1 MSGVSVLTYGN
12 QTISGVK
19 TFNTGLNTTYISGVS
34 GSSLNILGYSDSI
47 SAQTLRNINI
57 TAGLGTSVI
66 NAGDLVLMGGSLSGA
81 APNILK
87 TGARI
92 TIGGAKTFTSTADIT
107 IKPSIDQN
115 GTVGNIVLEAGLSP
129 TYNGKINTFGDININ
144 GTSDI
149 GPALSSKNINI
160 YRRGDFFGAPSQRLA
175 ISIDNNNVDFQ
186 NGMGLRVSGIQV
198 TPALYATSSNLATT
212 GSTLQSSVNTLTNN
226 LATTGSTLSTNIA
239 TTGSTLTTQINNL
252 SGVSVLTYGNQTI
265 DGTKTFRNSVY
276 IHDLYV
282 TGTEFIANVQ
292 NNFIESSYILLNLT
306 GGAVDGGIFFVTGS
320 GLSGVNDYGPI
331 LGFDHKDKFKF
342 GIARR
347 SDDLSTLNDIAAVQD
362 ITNYSGFVNNKYATI
377 TNLNLT
383 GNNLETQI
391 NTISTKVIYTTG
403 NQIKS
408 GRLVI
413 GDTILD
419 TSNPY
424 TLSLQSNNQDTF
436 LEILNSGGAGKG
448 GFVGMNGN
456 NFELYNWQGGDIVF
470 FTAEN
475 PSVGIERLYI
485 KNDGKVGI
493 GTSFPSEKLEVNG
506 NIKASGAS
514 FTNRPTVNGNGLL
527 LNGEAYPS
535 NNPSGFI
542 TGIDLSSYVTTG
554 QTGNFYTNNNPS
566 GYITGVDLSNYY
578 TKDNPSGFI
587 TGVDT
592 SNFYTKDNPSGFITN
607 QNVVYTTGDQTISG
621 VKTFATGIDIFNGT
635 SPQSLRIFNTTGTNS
650 GEFGVFGWQATGT
663 GSAPNALVIGAQAS
677 QSGALRDVII
687 TGKTITLA
695 PTGIVDNLIV
705 NKIRFTNSSG
715 PLIDLAGANTI
726 ALRNVIIGWDQNP
739 IGIGNTDLYI
749 TRDAGGILAQRNG
762 LNSQQFR
769 VYNYTGTNSGEFATF
784 GWQATG
790 TGSAPNA
797 LVIGAQAT
805 QSGILRN
812 VVITGNG
819 INIQPSGGAGITVDS
834 RGRVTIRQNGV
845 GDFTNSFT
853 VRNPANNFT
862 YFSIRDDGTST
873 FANQGVS
880 FDGTSINAAVRNA
893 AIVVAQQNASNQ
905 GYFGWSRN
913 TDPFNNSNDFT
924 TRLYRGGDFELD
936 LRNPAYP
943 TSGHRFRVFNVSGT
957 NTGEFGVFGWQVT
970 GTVTGTGVGG
980 SGIITGN
987 LSALVIGSQA
997 IQSGTLR
1004 DVILTGRNIFLTP
1017 SLSGDTYIGTPN
1029 TGTNRIFLANP
1040 RATSYYQ
1047 ITPNQF
1053 NMTIGQIGGTT
1064 VVIDSN
1070 FVNIN
1075 NNFSINGAGYLF
1087 RESTNGFIG
1096 LRDTYSVNNTVGT
1109 NNQGFNIYKIY
1120 SGTAGV
1126 NREFLTLGWTGFTAI
1141 IGTSIGTSG
1150 TLRDLIITGA
1160 NINLAS
1166 SGVIISNP
1174 TVPTS
1179 TGSAGT
1185 RGQISWD
1192 NDFIYVCV
1200 SGNSWKRSALTTW

>member
-1 MSGVSVLTYGN
+1 MLFDEEITIIVQTDSTAPVQSVNGKIGFVSIDKSDVGLSNVENVSILGASGYLQDQIN
-12 QTISGVK
+12 NLDISGGYA
-19 TFNTGLNTTYISGVS
+19 TDLELNTTSGV
-34 GSSLNILGYSDSI
+34 LN
-47 SAQTLRNINI
+47 QKIN
-57 TAGLGTSVI
+57 
-66 NAGDLVLMGGSLSGA
+66 NLSGDTD
-81 APNILK
+81 NKFYLK
-87 TGARI
+87 SNPSGFLTGV
-92 TIGGAKTFTSTADIT
+92 D
-107 IKPSIDQN
+107 
-115 GTVGNIVLEAGLSP
+115 LS
-129 TYNGKINTFGDININ
+129 
-144 GTSDI
+144 
-149 GPALSSKNINI
+149 
-160 YRRGDFFGAPSQRLA
+160 
-175 ISIDNNNVDFQ
+175 
-186 NGMGLRVSGIQV
+186 
-198 TPALYATSSNLATT
+198 ALYPRNNPSGFVTGVDTSNFYTKDNPSGFITGVDLSNYATTTNLNLTGSNLASNLATT
-212 GSTLQSSVNTLTNN
+212 GSTLSAN
-226 LATTGSTLSTNIA
+226 LA

-306 GGAVDGGIFFVTGS
+306 GGAVDGGIFFVTGT
-320 GLSGVNDYGPI
+320 GLTGVNDYGPI
-331 LGFDHKDKFKF
+331 LGFDHTDKFKF

-362 ITNYSGFVNNKYATI
+362 ITNYSGFVDNKYATI

-542 TGIDLSSYVTTG
+542 TGVDLSSYITTS

-566 GYITGVDLSNYY
+566 GFITGVDLSNYY

-621 VKTFATGIDIFNGT
+621 VKTFTTGIDIFNGT

-650 GEFGVFGWQATGT
+650 GEFGQIGWSGNTFLMGAFNTNSGIARNLELHSPLGRRLIIASNGQVGIGTSAGDQTSHGIWINPAAGQTSITHPGGQVFVNSVGVMFNSNTRVFNNNAFTFGTSQNNTTPMIRGVNVGSGFTSIQARLADNSNFVNFEANKLIANSGADIYFNGTAGT
-663 GSAPNALVIGAQAS
+663 GVSGSHVGVLVSGLWNNTGQIYTGVRYNVTLGSGTSGLVPN
-677 QSGALRDVII
+677 
-687 TGKTITLA
+687 T
-695 PTGIVDNLIV
+695 
-705 NKIRFTNSSG
+705 TNSLLNIAVNNTGVFNVNSKG
-715 PLIDLAGANTI
+715 QVLIQQLAGAIVYDN
-726 ALRNVIIGWDQNP
+726 AFEVKR
-739 IGIGNTDLYI
+739 GNT
-749 TRDAGGILAQRNG
+749 T
-762 LNSQQFR
+762 
-769 VYNYTGTNSGEFATF
+769 NYF
-784 GWQATG
+784 
-790 TGSAPNA
+790 
-797 LVIGAQAT
+797 V
-805 QSGILRN
+805 
-812 VVITGNG
+812 
-819 INIQPSGGAGITVDS
+819 
-834 RGRVTIRQNGV
+834 
-845 GDFTNSFT
+845 
-853 VRNPANNFT
+853 
-862 YFSIRDDGTST
+862 IRDDGATS
-873 FANQGVS
+873 FGLGGGQAIGFGGS
-880 FDGTSINAAVRNA
+880 ITSAIRNG
-893 AIVVAQQNASNQ
+893 AIVTANGGFLGFSN
-905 GYFGWSRN
+905 SA
-913 TDPFNNSNDFT
+913 DPSNYLNEQT
-924 TRLYRGGDFELD
+924 VRLYRGADFVLD
-936 LRNPAYP
+936 LRNATYP
-943 TSGHRFRVFNVSGT
+943 TSGHQFRVFNATGT
-957 NTGEFGVFGWQVT
+957 NSGEFGVFGWQVT
-970 GTVTGTGVGG
+970 GTVTGTGIGG
-980 SGIITGN
+980 SGITGN
-987 LSALVIGSQA
+987 LSALVIGTRA
-997 IQSGTLR
+997 TQSGILR

-1047 ITPNQF
+1047 ITPNQ
-1053 NMTIGQIGGTT
+1053 NSMTIGQIGGVT
-1064 VVIDSN
+1064 VVIDAN
-1070 FVNIN
+1070 FVNVTS
-1075 NNFSINGAGYLF
+1075 NFSINGAGYLF

-1096 LRDTYSVNNTVGT
+1096 LRDSYSSNNTVGT

-1120 SGTAGV
+1120 SGAGLS
-1126 NREFLTLGWTGFTAI
+1126 REFLTLGWTGFTGI
-1141 IGTSIGTSG
+1141 IGTRIGTSG
-1150 TLRDLIITGA
+1150 TLRDLIITGN
-1160 NINLAS
+1160 NININGAGDFNVFDPTYIFGNLNVSGNAAL
-1166 SGVIISNP
+1166 SGVIIPNP
-1174 TVPTS
+1174 TAPTS
-1179 TGSAGT
+1179 TGSEGT